1 MQRQRHDTRQRLL
14 GGPHRLLSSD
24 ALCQRVTGTNL
35 HRTWH
40 KNAKQMVVQPVHRL
54 QSRAGGS
61 ARAVPSRPA
70 RHTPITL
77 LPRRPH
83 DPRVHGSGLRRSCS
97 TKWLKRRKGLRI
109 CGRGVARYKSTLT
122 GYCIPRQSSL
132 VSGRDSPAAL
142 SAPAGHARETGT
154 ADGTTHDITDTIRS
168 RWQAPDSGLMT
179 DAPPRTARRY
189 LAACSFGVGGLAPE
203 RTRAVTRDAG
213 YVYTEHTRALSWPV
227 SGLGLSL
234 SLCSCAQPRGAP
246 RRASRRYNSHS
257 RRYNTV
263 AP

>member
-1 MQRQRHDTRQRLL
+1 
-14 GGPHRLLSSD
+14 
-24 ALCQRVTGTNL
+24 
-35 HRTWH
+35 
-40 KNAKQMVVQPVHRL
+40 
-54 QSRAGGS
+54 
-61 ARAVPSRPA
+61 
-70 RHTPITL
+70 
-77 LPRRPH
+77 
-83 DPRVHGSGLRRSCS
+83 
-97 TKWLKRRKGLRI
+97 
-109 CGRGVARYKSTLT
+109 
-122 GYCIPRQSSL
+122 
-132 VSGRDSPAAL
+132 
-142 SAPAGHARETGT
+142 
-154 ADGTTHDITDTIRS
+154 
-168 RWQAPDSGLMT
+168 MT

-246 RRASRRYNSHS
+246 RRASRRYNRHS